1 MSQSTEVPRR
11 AVVRLVR
18 FGFGDGERA
27 ARLLSDPVLGLW
39 DLERNEPADPEA
51 GPVVAALARA
61 GDPDLAV
68 RSLHRVVEALDA
80 ADGSGS
86 AAAGIL
92 AALRG
97 SARLRRRLLSVLGAS
112 SGLADH
118 LAAHPA
124 DWAVLHEGDDDAH
137 DRTREQGQDDGADE
151 GGEEAATPD
160 RPSADELAAGMLA
173 AVGADPD
180 DPPWGVRLGAG
191 APDASPQRVAALRQA
206 YRRAILSLAGR
217 DLGDRRPAEEVAAE
231 LADIAGAVL
240 GAALALAVG
249 EQPADA
255 AACRLS
261 VIALGKTGGRELNYV
276 SDVDVVFVAEP
287 VEPSG
292 SDGPE
297 APALASATRVAAAL
311 MRICREAAWE
321 VDAALRPEGKAGAL
335 VRTLSGHVAYY
346 EKWASTWEF
355 QALLKM
361 RPVAGDPDLG
371 HEYVEAL
378 WPLVWTAGDRPGFVG
393 EVQAMR
399 RRVEAN
405 IPPGHADRELKLG
418 RGGLRDV
425 EFAVQ
430 LLQMVHGR
438 ADVSLRTG
446 GTIPALT
453 ALSAGGYVGR
463 DDAGTLTA
471 SYRFL
476 RTVEHRL
483 QLLRLR
489 RTHLLPTDEQQLR
502 WLARSLGFKPD
513 ARGEAVDVLR
523 AELAL
528 HTREVRRLH
537 EKLFYR
543 PLLTAVARVPGEHL
557 QLGSK
562 AAGDWLRALG
572 FVDPDAALRHLAAL
586 TGGVSRSASMQKLLL
601 PVLLQTFA
609 SCPSPDAGL
618 LAYRQVSEALGG
630 NQWFLRLLRDEGQ
643 VAERLAHL
651 LGSSQYVAGLLTR
664 TPEALRILADDGQL
678 EPRSATTLAAAW
690 GSAAGRAPDPQA
702 GVRVLRGLRRHEL
715 LRIACADLLG
725 RLDVVAVGRALTDIA
740 VATLQVGLEVAV
752 RAHAHEAGIDTADVP
767 MDLAVIGM
775 GRLGGG
781 EMGYGSDADV
791 LFVHR
796 ARPGAGEAAAT
807 AAATSVAHTL
817 RRLLAEPAPD
827 PAFEIDA
834 DLRPEGRQ
842 GPLVRSLSAFDEYYQ
857 RWVSVWEVQALLRAV
872 PVAGDA
878 ELGAAFVDLV
888 DPIRY
893 PADGLSAEQ
902 VAEIRRIKA
911 RVERERLPRGADPAT
926 HTKLGRGGL
935 ADVEWTVQLLQLQRT
950 GELPELRTPST
961 VVGLTVL
968 RERGV
973 VDDEQADAL
982 RTAWETATRARNA
995 IFLVRGRPSDQLPR
1009 PGTELAGVARA
1020 CGYGPDADAGQF
1032 VDDYRRIT
1040 RRARGVVDQ
1049 VFYGQ
1054 PGTG

>member
-1 MSQSTEVPRR
+1 
-11 AVVRLVR
+11 
-18 FGFGDGERA
+18 
-27 ARLLSDPVLGLW
+27 
-39 DLERNEPADPEA
+39 
-51 GPVVAALARA
+51 
-61 GDPDLAV
+61 
-68 RSLHRVVEALDA
+68 
-80 ADGSGS
+80 
-86 AAAGIL
+86 
-92 AALRG
+92 
-97 SARLRRRLLSVLGAS
+97 
-112 SGLADH
+112 
-118 LAAHPA
+118 
-124 DWAVLHEGDDDAH
+124 
-137 DRTREQGQDDGADE
+137 
-151 GGEEAATPD
+151 
-160 RPSADELAAGMLA
+160 
-173 AVGADPD
+173 
-180 DPPWGVRLGAG
+180 
-191 APDASPQRVAALRQA
+191 
-206 YRRAILSLAGR
+206 
-217 DLGDRRPAEEVAAE
+217 
-231 LADIAGAVL
+231 
-240 GAALALAVG
+240 
-249 EQPADA
+249 
-255 AACRLS
+255 
-261 VIALGKTGGRELNYV
+261 
-276 SDVDVVFVAEP
+276 
-287 VEPSG
+287 
-292 SDGPE
+292 
-297 APALASATRVAAAL
+297 

-335 VRTLSGHVAYY
+335 VRSLAGHRAYY

-371 HEYVEAL
+371 RGYVEAL
-378 WPLVWTAGDRPGFVG
+378 WPLVWTAGDRPGFVA

-399 RRVEAN
+399 RRVEAT
-405 IPPGHADRELKLG
+405 IPPAQADRELKLG

-430 LLQMVHGR
+430 LLQLVHGR
-438 ADVSLRTG
+438 ADESLRSG
-446 GTIPALT
+446 GTIPALA

-463 DDAGTLTA
+463 DDAATLIA

-483 QLLRLR
+483 QLFRLR

-502 WLARSLGFKPD
+502 WLARTLGFRPD

-543 PLLTAVARVPGEHL
+543 PLLSAVARVPGEHL

-572 FVDPDAALRHLAAL
+572 FADPEAALRHLGAL
-586 TGGVSRSASMQKLLL
+586 TAGVSRSAAMQKLLL

-609 SCPSPDAGL
+609 ACPGPDAGL

-643 VAERLAHL
+643 VAERLAQL
-651 LGSSQYVAGLLTR
+651 LGSSQYVASLLTR
-664 TPEALRILADDGQL
+664 TPEALRILAGDDELTPRTAAVLTSTWGQ
-678 EPRSATTLAAAW
+678 AAA
-690 GSAAGRAPDPQA
+690 RAPDPQA

-715 LRIACADLLG
+715 LRVACADLLG

-740 VATLQVGLEVAV
+740 VATLRVGLGVAV
-752 RAHAHEAGIDTADVP
+752 RAHAHEAGITVT
-767 MDLAVIGM
+767 DLPVDLGVIGM

-796 ARPGAGEAAAT
+796 ARPGTDEATAT
-807 AAATSVAHTL
+807 AAANALAHTL
-817 RRLLAEPAPD
+817 RRLLSEPGPD
-827 PAFEIDA
+827 PAFDIDA

-842 GPLVRSLSAFDEYYQ
+842 GPLVRSLSAFGEYYQ

-872 PVAGDA
+872 PVAGD
-878 ELGAAFVDLV
+878 EQLGADFVALV

-893 PADGLSAEQ
+893 PATGLSAEQ

-935 ADVEWTVQLLQLQRT
+935 SDVEWTVQLLQLQHAA
-950 GELPELRTPST
+950 ELPGLRTTST
-961 VVGLTVL
+961 VGGLTVL
-968 RERGV
+968 RDHGLL
-973 VDDEQADAL
+973 DGDQAEAL
-982 RTAWETATRARNA
+982 RTAWETASRARNA

-1020 CGYGPDADAGQF
+1020 SGYGPDVDAGQF

-1040 RRARGVVDQ
+1040 RRARSVVDQ

-1054 PGTG
+1054 PPAG

>member
-1 MSQSTEVPRR
+1 GT
-11 AVVRLVR
+11 
-18 FGFGDGERA
+18 
-27 ARLLSDPVLGLW
+27 
-39 DLERNEPADPEA
+39 
-51 GPVVAALARA
+51 
-61 GDPDLAV
+61 
-68 RSLHRVVEALDA
+68 DA
-80 ADGSGS
+80 SGAS
-86 AAAGIL
+86 AAALL
-92 AALRG
+92 AGLRG
-97 SARLRRRLLSVLGAS
+97 SGLLRSRLLSVLGAS

-124 DWAVLHEGDDDAH
+124 DWTVLDDD
-137 DRTREQGQDDGADE
+137 GDGSPV
-151 GGEEAATPD
+151 GAAG
-160 RPSADELAAGMLA
+160 PSARELEKDMLA

-180 DPPWGVRLGAG
+180 DPPWGVRLGKA
-191 APDASPQRVAALRQA
+191 APDASPVRIGALRQA

-217 DLGDRRPAEEVAAE
+217 DLGDGLPAEEAAAE
-231 LADIAGAVL
+231 LADIAAAVL
-240 GAALALAVG
+240 TAGLAVAVA
-249 EQPADA
+249 EQPKSA
-255 AACRLS
+255 APCRLS
-261 VIALGKTGGRELNYV
+261 VIAMGKTGGRELNYV

-287 VEPSG
+287 VDPS
-292 SDGPE
+292 DPE
-297 APALASATRVAAAL
+297 APAMTSATRVAAAL
-311 MRICREAAWE
+311 MRICHEAAWE

-335 VRTLSGHVAYY
+335 VRTVAGHQAYY
-346 EKWASTWEF
+346 QQWASTWEF

-361 RPVAGDPDLG
+361 RPVAGDPHLG
-371 HEYVEAL
+371 RSYVEAL
-378 WPLVWTAGDRPGFVG
+378 WPLVWKAGDRPGFVG

-405 IPPGHADRELKLG
+405 ILPAQAERELKLG

-438 ADVSLRTG
+438 VDQTLRVG
-446 GTIPALT
+446 GTLPALH

-463 DDAGTLTA
+463 DDAATLIA

-502 WLARSLGFKPD
+502 WLARSLGYKPD
-513 ARGEAVDVLR
+513 HRGDAVDVLR
-523 AELAL
+523 AELNL

-543 PLLTAVARVPGEHL
+543 PLLSTVARVPGERL

-572 FVDPDAALRHLAAL
+572 FADAEGALRHLAAL
-586 TGGVSRSASMQKLLL
+586 TSGVSRSASMQKYLL

-618 LAYRQVSEALGG
+618 LAYRQVSDALGG

-643 VAERLAHL
+643 VAERLAQL
-651 LGSSQYVAGLLTR
+651 LGSSQYIASLLTR
-664 TPEALRILADDGQL
+664 TPEALRILAGDSQL
-678 EPRSATTLAAAW
+678 EPRSATTLAGAW
-690 GSAAGRAPDPQA
+690 GQAAGRAPDPQA
-702 GVRVLRGLRRHEL
+702 GMRVLRGLRRQEL
-715 LRIACADLLG
+715 LRVAAADLLG
-725 RLDVVAVGRALTDIA
+725 RLDVVRVGHALTDIA
-740 VATLQVGLEVAV
+740 VATLQVGLDVAR
-752 RAHAHEAGIDTADVP
+752 RAYALEAGIDLADIP

-796 ARPGAGEAAAT
+796 ARAPRQGAPGEGVADDAKAT
-807 AAATSVAHTL
+807 AAANAVAHTL
-817 RRLLAEPAPD
+817 RRLLSEPAPD
-827 PAFEIDA
+827 PAFEVDA

-842 GPLVRSLSAFDEYYQ
+842 GALARSLPAYAEYYQ

-872 PVAGDA
+872 PVAGDVV
-878 ELGAAFVDLV
+878 LGAEFVEMIDR
-888 DPIRY
+888 IRY
-893 PADGLSAEQ
+893 PAEALTTEQ

-935 ADVEWTVQLLQLQRT
+935 ADVEWTVQLLQLQHAA
-950 GELPELRTPST
+950 EVPALRVPST
-961 VVGLTVL
+961 IEALAAL
-968 RERGV
+968 READLLGG
-973 VDDEQADAL
+973 EQAEAL
-982 RTAWETATRARNA
+982 QAAWELASRARNA
-995 IFLVRGRPSDQLPR
+995 VFLVRGRPSDQLPR
-1009 PGTELAGVARA
+1009 PGLELAGVARA
-1020 CGYGPDADAGQF
+1020 CGYGPDTDPGQF
-1032 VDDYRRIT
+1032 LDDYRRMS
-1040 RRARGVVDQ
+1040 RHARTVVEQ

-1054 PGTG
+1054 APAG

>member
-1 MSQSTEVPRR
+1 MSPVEVPRP

-18 FGFGDGERA
+18 FGFEDGERA
-27 ARLLSDPVLGLW
+27 ARLLSDPALGLW
-39 DLERNEPADPEA
+39 DLDRNEPADPEA

-68 RSLHRVVEALDA
+68 RSLHRLVEALDA
-80 ADGSGS
+80 SDETGG
-86 AAAGIL
+86 AAAAML
-92 AALRG
+92 AGLRG
-97 SARLRRRLLSVLGAS
+97 SALLRSRLLAVLGAS

-118 LAAHPA
+118 LAANPH
-124 DWAVLHEGDDDAH
+124 DWEVLDDD
-137 DRTREQGQDDGADE
+137 GDGRPR
-151 GGEEAATPD
+151 GSD
-160 RPSADELAAGMLA
+160 RPSAKEIEADLLTAI
-173 AVGADPD
+173 GADPD
-180 DPPWGVRLGAG
+180 DPPWGVRLGTG
-191 APDASPQRVAALRQA
+191 APDASRPRIAALRRA
-206 YRRAILSLAGR
+206 YRRAILSVAGR
-217 DLGDRRPAEEVAAE
+217 DLGDGLPAEEVASE

-240 GAALALAVG
+240 VAGLALAVA

-255 AACRLS
+255 AACRLA
-261 VIALGKTGGRELNYV
+261 VIALGKTGGHELNYV

-287 VEPSG
+287 VEPG
-292 SDGPE
+292 AAE
-297 APALASATRVAAAL
+297 APAVSSATKVAAAL
-311 MRICREAAWE
+311 MRICHEAAWE

-335 VRTLSGHVAYY
+335 VRTVAGHGAYY
-346 EKWASTWEF
+346 EKWADTWEF

-361 RPVAGDPDLG
+361 RPVAGDPHLG
-371 HEYVEAL
+371 RSYVEAL
-378 WPLVWTAGDRPGFVG
+378 WPLVWKAGDRPGFVA

-399 RRVEAN
+399 RRVEEN
-405 IPPGHADRELKLG
+405 IPPEKAERELKLG

-430 LLQMVHGR
+430 LLQLVHGR
-438 ADVSLRTG
+438 ADPLLRSG
-446 GTIPALT
+446 GTLPAL
-453 ALSAGGYVGR
+453 ASLSAGGYVGR
-463 DDAGTLTA
+463 EDAATLIA

-502 WLARSLGFKPD
+502 WLARSMGYKPD
-513 ARGEAVDVLR
+513 SRGSAVDVLR

-543 PLLTAVARVPGEHL
+543 PLLSAVARVPGEHL

-572 FVDPDAALRHLAAL
+572 FADPDGALRHLAAL
-586 TGGVSRSASMQKLLL
+586 TGGVSRSAAMQKLLL

-609 SCPSPDAGL
+609 SCPNPDAGL

-630 NQWFLRLLRDEGQ
+630 NQWYLRLLRDEGQ
-643 VAERLAHL
+643 VAERLAQL
-651 LGSSQYVAGLLTR
+651 LGSSQYIASLLTR
-664 TPEALRILADDGQL
+664 TPEALRLLAGDDEL
-678 EPRSATTLAAAW
+678 EPRSAATLASAW
-690 GSAAGRAPDPQA
+690 GQAAGRAPDPQA
-702 GVRVLRGLRRHEL
+702 GILVLRGLRRHEL

-725 RLDVVAVGRALTDIA
+725 RLDVVAIGRALTDIA
-740 VATLQVGLEVAV
+740 VATLQVGLDVAL
-752 RAHAHEAGIDTADVP
+752 RAHAQDAGVDVADVP

-781 EMGYGSDADV
+781 EMGFGSDADV
-791 LFVHR
+791 MFVHR
-796 ARPGAGEAAAT
+796 PREGTDDAAAT
-807 AAATSVAHTL
+807 AAANAVAHTL
-817 RRLLAEPAPD
+817 RRLLSEPAPD
-827 PAFEIDA
+827 PAFDIDA

-842 GPLVRSLSAFDEYYQ
+842 GALVRSLSAFREYYE

-872 PVAGDA
+872 PVAGD
-878 ELGAAFVDLV
+878 EKLGAEFVELI

-893 PADGLSAEQ
+893 PAEGLTAEQ

-935 ADVEWTVQLLQLQRT
+935 SDVEWTVQLLQLQHAAAT
-950 GELPELRTPST
+950 PALRVPST
-961 VVGLTVL
+961 VEGLTAL
-968 RERGV
+968 GEAGLL
-973 VDDEQADAL
+973 DADQLESL
-982 RTAWETATRARNA
+982 RTAWETASRARNA

-1009 PGTELAGVARA
+1009 PGLELAGVARA
-1020 CGYGPDADAGQF
+1020 CGYGQDRDAGQF
-1032 VDDYRRIT
+1032 LDDYRRIT

-1049 VFYGQ
+1049 VFYGRAAA
-1054 PGTG
+1054 G

>member
-1 MSQSTEVPRR
+1 VTTAGAEIPRPAR
-11 AVVRLVR
+11 VRLIR
-18 FGFGDGERA
+18 FGFEDGERA
-27 ARLLSDPVLGLW
+27 ARLLSDPALGLW

-61 GDPDLAV
+61 GDPDLAL
-68 RSLHRVVEALDA
+68 RSLHRLVEALDSR
-80 ADGSGS
+80 DPSGH
-86 AAAGIL
+86 AAAALL
-92 AALRG
+92 AGLRG
-97 SARLRRRLLSVLGAS
+97 SGLLRSRLLAVLGAS

-118 LAAHPA
+118 LAAHPG
-124 DWAVLHEGDDDAH
+124 DWAVLDDDGDDAMV
-137 DRTREQGQDDGADE
+137 RGSSGPSPRELERQ
-151 GGEEAATPD
+151 
-160 RPSADELAAGMLA
+160 MLA

-180 DPPWGVRLGAG
+180 DPPWGVRLGKA
-191 APDASPQRVAALRQA
+191 APDASPQRIAALRVA
-206 YRRAILSLAGR
+206 YRRAILSVAGR
-217 DLGDRRPAEEVAAE
+217 DLGEGLAAEDVAAE
-231 LADIAGAVL
+231 LADIAAAVL
-240 GAALALAVG
+240 TAGLALAVA
-249 EQPADA
+249 EQPASA
-255 AACRLS
+255 APCRLS

-287 VEPSG
+287 VDPNETES
-292 SDGPE
+292 
-297 APALASATRVAAAL
+297 AAAASATRVAAAL
-311 MRICREAAWE
+311 MRICHQAAWE

-335 VRTLSGHVAYY
+335 VRTVAGHQAYY
-346 EKWASTWEF
+346 EQWASTWEF

-371 HEYVEAL
+371 RAYVEAL
-378 WPLVWTAGDRPGFVG
+378 WPLVWKAGDRPGFVA

-405 IPPGHADRELKLG
+405 IPPAQVERELKLG

-430 LLQMVHGR
+430 LLQLVHGR
-438 ADVSLRTG
+438 ADPSLRMG
-446 GTIPALT
+446 GTLPALM

-463 DDAGTLTA
+463 EDAATLIA

-502 WLARSLGFKPD
+502 WLARSLGYKPD
-513 ARGEAVDVLR
+513 HRGEAVAVLD
-523 AELAL
+523 AELNL

-543 PLLTAVARVPGEHL
+543 PLLSAVARVPGEHL

-572 FVDPDAALRHLAAL
+572 FADPEGALRHLGVL
-586 TGGVSRSASMQKLLL
+586 TGGVSRSASMQKYLL

-609 SCPSPDAGL
+609 SCPNPDAGL
-618 LAYRQVSEALGG
+618 LAYRQVCEALGG

-643 VAERLAHL
+643 VAERLAQL

-664 TPEALRILADDGQL
+664 TPEALRLLADDAQL
-678 EPRSATTLAAAW
+678 EPRDARALAGAW
-690 GSAAGRAPDPQA
+690 RQAAGRAPDPPA
-702 GVRVLRGLRRHEL
+702 GIRVLRGLRRQEL
-715 LRIACADLLG
+715 LRVAAADLLG
-725 RLDVVAVGRALTDIA
+725 RLDVVALGQALTDIA
-740 VATLQVGLEVAV
+740 AATLQVGLDVAV
-752 RAHAHEAGIDTADVP
+752 RAHAVESGVDVADVP

-781 EMGYGSDADV
+781 EMGFGSDADV

-796 ARPGAGEAAAT
+796 PRPGADEGKAT
-807 AAATSVAHTL
+807 AAANAVAHTL

-827 PAFEIDA
+827 PAFEVDA

-842 GPLVRSLSAFDEYYQ
+842 GALVRSLSSFREYYE
-857 RWVSVWEVQALLRAV
+857 RWMSVWEVQALLRAV
-872 PVAGDA
+872 PVAGD
-878 ELGAAFVDLV
+878 EQLGADFVAMI

-893 PADGLSAEQ
+893 PAEGLTDEQ

-935 ADVEWTVQLLQLQRT
+935 SDVEWTVQLLQLQHAA
-950 GELPELRTPST
+950 EVPALRVPST
-961 VVGLTVL
+961 VEGLTAL
-968 RERGV
+968 GDARLLNA
-973 VDDEQADAL
+973 EQTGAL
-982 RTAWETATRARNA
+982 RSAWDLATRARNA

-1009 PGTELAGVARA
+1009 PGLELDGVARA
-1020 CGYGPDADAGQF
+1020 CGYGPDQDPGQF
-1032 VDDYRRIT
+1032 LDDYRRTT
-1040 RRARGVVDQ
+1040 RHARSVVEH
-1049 VFYGQ
+1049 VFYGHT
-1054 PGTG
+1054 PGA

>member
-1 MSQSTEVPRR
+1 MSSTDADIPRR
-11 AVVRLVR
+11 AIVRLAR
-18 FGFGDGERA
+18 FGFEDGERA
-27 ARLLSDPVLGLW
+27 ATLLSDPALGLW

-51 GPVVAALARA
+51 GPVVAALARS
-61 GDPDLAV
+61 GDPDLAL
-68 RSLHRVVEALDA
+68 RSLHRLVEALDRR
-80 ADGSGS
+80 DSSGGQ
-86 AAAGIL
+86 AAALL
-92 AALRG
+92 AHLRG
-97 SARLRRRLLSVLGAS
+97 SGPLRGRLLAVLGAS

-118 LAAHPA
+118 LAAHPS
-124 DWAVLHEGDDDAH
+124 DWDVLE
-137 DRTREQGQDDGADE
+137 EDDGSSR
-151 GGEEAATPD
+151 GSSG
-160 RPSADELAAGMLA
+160 PSASQLQRQMLA

-180 DPPWGVRLGAG
+180 DPPWGVRLGKG
-191 APDASPQRVAALRQA
+191 APDASPKRIAALRLA

-217 DLGDRRPAEEVAAE
+217 DLGEGLPAEEAASE
-231 LADIAGAVL
+231 LADIAAAVL
-240 GAALALAVG
+240 TAGMALAVA
-249 EQPADA
+249 EQPPSA
-255 AACRLS
+255 AACRLA

-287 VEPSG
+287 VDPSD
-292 SDGPE
+292 SE
-297 APALASATRVAAAL
+297 SAALTSATRVAAAL

-335 VRTLSGHVAYY
+335 VRTLAGHEAYY

-371 HEYVEAL
+371 RGYVDAL
-378 WPLVWTAGDRPGFVG
+378 WPLVWKAGDRPGFVA

-405 IPPGHADRELKLG
+405 IPPTQAERELKLG

-438 ADVSLRTG
+438 VDASLRLG
-446 GTIPALT
+446 GTLPALT

-463 DDAGTLTA
+463 EDAATLIA

-489 RTHLLPTDEQQLR
+489 RTHLLPTDDQQLR
-502 WLARSLGFKPD
+502 WLARSLGYKPD
-513 ARGEAVDVLR
+513 HRGQATDVLQ

-543 PLLTAVARVPGEHL
+543 PLLSAVARVPGEQL

-572 FVDPDAALRHLAAL
+572 FADPEAALRHLAAL
-586 TGGVSRSASMQKLLL
+586 TGGVSRSASMQRYLL

-609 SCPSPDAGL
+609 SCPNPDAGL

-651 LGSSQYVAGLLTR
+651 LGSSQYIASLLTR
-664 TPEALRILADDGQL
+664 TPEALRLLADDAQL
-678 EPRSATTLAAAW
+678 EPRTAEALAGAW
-690 GSAAGRAPDPQA
+690 RQSAGRAADAQE
-702 GVRVLRGLRRHEL
+702 GIRVLRGLRRQEL
-715 LRIACADLLG
+715 LRVASADLLG
-725 RLDVVAVGRALTDIA
+725 RLDVVRLGTALTDIA
-740 VATLQVGLEVAV
+740 VATLQAGLDVAI
-752 RAHAHEAGIDTADVP
+752 RAYALESGTDVADVP
-767 MDLAVIGM
+767 MDLAIIGM

-781 EMGYGSDADV
+781 EMGFGSDADV

-796 ARPGAGEAAAT
+796 ARDGADEGKAT
-807 AAATSVAHTL
+807 AAANAVAHTL
-817 RRLLAEPAPD
+817 RRLLGEPAPD
-827 PAFEIDA
+827 PAFEVDA

-842 GPLVRSLSAFDEYYQ
+842 GALVRSLSAFREYYE

-872 PVAGDA
+872 PVAGDE
-878 ELGAAFVDLV
+878 ELGEDFVALI

-893 PADGLSAEQ
+893 PADGVTSEQ

-935 ADVEWTVQLLQLQRT
+935 ADVEWTVQLLQLQHAAGT
-950 GELPELRTPST
+950 PELQVPST
-961 VVGLTVL
+961 VEGLAAL
-968 RERGV
+968 GEAKLL
-973 VDDEQADAL
+973 DADQLEAL
-982 RTAWETATRARNA
+982 RSAWELATRARNA
-995 IFLVRGRPSDQLPR
+995 IFLVKGRPSDQLPR
-1009 PGTELAGVARA
+1009 PGLELAGVARA
-1020 CGYGPDADAGQF
+1020 CGYGADMDPGQF
-1032 VDDYRRIT
+1032 LDDYRRT
-1040 RRARGVVDQ
+1040 SRHARSVVEH

-1054 PGTG
+1054 ATTN

>member
-1 MSQSTEVPRR
+1 MTRAEAEIPRR

-18 FGFGDGERA
+18 FGFEDGERA
-27 ARLLSDPVLGLW
+27 ARLLSDPALGLW

-51 GPVVAALARA
+51 GPVIAALARA
-61 GDPDLAV
+61 GDPDLAL
-68 RSLHRVVEALDA
+68 RSLSRLVEALDE
-80 ADGSGS
+80 ADPSGG
-86 AAAGIL
+86 AAAALL
-92 AALRG
+92 ARLRG
-97 SARLRRRLLSVLGAS
+97 SGLLRSRLLAVLGAS

-118 LAAHPA
+118 LAAHPH
-124 DWAVLHEGDDDAH
+124 DWVVLE
-137 DRTREQGQDDGADE
+137 DE
-151 GGEEAATPD
+151 GEGIY
-160 RPSADELAAGMLA
+160 RGSSGPSAPELERQMLT

-180 DPPWGVRLGAG
+180 DPPWGVRLGKA
-191 APDASPQRVAALRQA
+191 APDASPQRIAALRQA

-217 DLGDRRPAEEVAAE
+217 DLGEGLPAEEAAAE
-231 LADIAGAVL
+231 LSDVAAAVL
-240 GAALALAVG
+240 TAGLALAVA
-249 EQPADA
+249 EQPASA
-255 AACRLS
+255 APCRIA
-261 VIALGKTGGRELNYV
+261 VIAMGKTGGRELNYV
-276 SDVDVVFVAEP
+276 SDVDVIFAAEP
-287 VEPSG
+287 VDPSD
-292 SDGPE
+292 SESE
-297 APALASATRVAAAL
+297 ALSSATRVAAAL
-311 MRICREAAWE
+311 MRICHEAAWE

-335 VRTLSGHVAYY
+335 VRTVANHRAYY
-346 EKWASTWEF
+346 EQWASTWEF

-361 RPVAGDPDLG
+361 RPVAGDPHLG
-371 HEYVEAL
+371 RSYVDAL
-378 WPLVWTAGDRPGFVG
+378 WPLVWTAGDRPGFVA

-405 IPPGHADRELKLG
+405 IPPAQAERELKLG

-438 ADVSLRTG
+438 VDPSLRVG
-446 GTIPALT
+446 GTLPALM

-463 DDAGTLTA
+463 EDAATLIA

-502 WLARSLGFKPD
+502 WLARSLGYKPD
-513 ARGEAVDVLR
+513 HRGEATAVLQ

-543 PLLTAVARVPGEHL
+543 PLLSAVARVPGEQLHL
-557 QLGSK
+557 RSK

-572 FVDPDAALRHLAAL
+572 FADPEAALRHLAAL
-586 TGGVSRSASMQKLLL
+586 TGGVSRSASMQKYLL

-609 SCPSPDAGL
+609 SCPNPDAGL

-630 NQWFLRLLRDEGQ
+630 DQWFLRLLRDEGQ
-643 VAERLAHL
+643 VAERLAQL
-651 LGSSQYVAGLLTR
+651 LGSSQYIASLLTR
-664 TPEALRILADDGQL
+664 TPEALRLLADDDQL
-678 EPRSATTLAAAW
+678 EPRTAAALAGAW
-690 GSAAGRAPDPQA
+690 RQAAARAADPQA
-702 GVRVLRGLRRHEL
+702 GIRVLRGLRRQEL
-715 LRIACADLLG
+715 LRVAAADLLG
-725 RLDVVAVGRALTDIA
+725 RLDVVRLGQALTDVA
-740 VATLQVGLEVAV
+740 VATLQAGLDVAV
-752 RAHAHEAGIDTADVP
+752 RAYALQTGIAVADVP
-767 MDLAVIGM
+767 MDLAIIGM

-781 EMGYGSDADV
+781 EMGFGSDADV

-796 ARPGAGEAAAT
+796 AREGADEGKAGAAAN
-807 AAATSVAHTL
+807 AVAHTL
-817 RRLLAEPAPD
+817 RRLLGEPAPD
-827 PAFEIDA
+827 PAFEVDA

-842 GPLVRSLSAFDEYYQ
+842 GALVRSLSAFREYYE

-872 PVAGDA
+872 PVAGDE
-878 ELGAAFVDLV
+878 ELGRDFVALV

-893 PADGLSAEQ
+893 PADGLTAEQ

-935 ADVEWTVQLLQLQRT
+935 ADVEWTVQLLQLEHAAQV
-950 GELPELRTPST
+950 PELQVAST
-961 VVGLTVL
+961 VDALPVL
-968 RERGV
+968 ADARLL
-973 VDDEQADAL
+973 DAEQAEAL
-982 RTAWETATRARNA
+982 RAAWELATRARNA

-1009 PGTELAGVARA
+1009 PGHELDGVARA
-1020 CGYGPDADAGQF
+1020 CGYGPDMDPGQF
-1032 VDDYRRIT
+1032 LDDYRRTT
-1040 RRARGVVDQ
+1040 RHARSVVEQ

-1054 PGTG
+1054 SATD

>member
-1 MSQSTEVPRR
+1 MTLAEEEIPRR

-18 FGFGDGERA
+18 FGFEDGARA
-27 ARLLSDPVLGLW
+27 ALLLSDPALGLW

-61 GDPDLAV
+61 GDPDLAL
-68 RSLHRVVEALDA
+68 RSLHRLVEALD
-80 ADGSGS
+80 GSDPHGG
-86 AAAGIL
+86 AAASLL
-92 AALRG
+92 AGLRG
-97 SARLRRRLLSVLGAS
+97 SGLLRSRLLAVLGAS
-112 SGLADH
+112 AGLADH

-124 DWAVLHEGDDDAH
+124 DWTVLDDD
-137 DRTREQGQDDGADE
+137 GDGMPR
-151 GGEEAATPD
+151 GSD
-160 RPSADELAAGMLA
+160 RPSPDELRREMLA

-180 DPPWGVRLGAG
+180 DPPWGVRLGKA
-191 APDASPQRVAALRQA
+191 APDASPERIRELRLA

-217 DLGDRRPAEEVAAE
+217 DLGDGVPTEDVAAE
-231 LADIAGAVL
+231 LADIAAAVL
-240 GAALALAVG
+240 TAGLALAVA
-249 EQPADA
+249 EQPSSA
-255 AACRLS
+255 APCRLG
-261 VIALGKTGGRELNYV
+261 VIAMGKTGGRELNYV

-287 VEPSG
+287 VEP
-292 SDGPE
+292 E
-297 APALASATRVAAAL
+297 APESAALSSATRVAAAL

-335 VRTLSGHVAYY
+335 VRTVAGHQAYY
-346 EKWASTWEF
+346 EQWASTWEF

-371 HEYVEAL
+371 LAYVDAL
-378 WPLVWTAGDRPGFVG
+378 WPLVWKAGDRPGFVG

-405 IPPGHADRELKLG
+405 IPPAQAERELKLG

-438 ADVSLRTG
+438 ADPTLRVG
-446 GTIPALT
+446 GTLPALM

-463 DDAGTLTA
+463 EDAATLIA

-502 WLARSLGFKPD
+502 WLARALGYKPD
-513 ARGEAVDVLR
+513 SRGTAVHVLD
-523 AELAL
+523 AELSL

-543 PLLTAVARVPGEHL
+543 PLLSAVARVPGEHL
-557 QLGSK
+557 ALGSK

-572 FVDPDAALRHLAAL
+572 FADPDGALRHLAAL
-586 TGGVSRSASMQKLLL
+586 TAGVSRSASMQKYLL

-609 SCPSPDAGL
+609 SCPNPDAGL

-630 NQWFLRLLRDEGQ
+630 NQWYLRLLRDEGQ

-651 LGSSQYVAGLLTR
+651 LGSSQYVASLLTR
-664 TPEALRILADDGQL
+664 TPEALRLLADDAEL
-678 EPRSATTLAAAW
+678 EPRPAAVLAKAW
-690 GSAAGRAPDPQA
+690 GAAAGRAADPQE
-702 GVRVLRGLRRHEL
+702 GIRVLRGLRRQEL
-715 LRIACADLLG
+715 LRMAASDLLG
-725 RLDVVAVGRALTDIA
+725 RLDVVRLGRALTDIA
-740 VATLQVGLEVAV
+740 AATLQVGLDVAL
-752 RAHAHEAGIDTADVP
+752 RAHAQEAGIDPADMP
-767 MDLAVIGM
+767 MDMAVIGM

-781 EMGYGSDADV
+781 EMGFGSDADV

-796 ARPGAGEAAAT
+796 PRDGADDGRAT
-807 AAATSVAHTL
+807 AAANAVAHTL
-817 RRLLAEPAPD
+817 RRLLSEPAPD
-827 PAFEIDA
+827 PAFEVDA

-842 GPLVRSLSAFDEYYQ
+842 GALVRSLSAFREYYE

-872 PVAGDA
+872 PVAGD
-878 ELGAAFVDLV
+878 EQLGADFVAMI

-893 PADGLSAEQ
+893 PEAGLTDEQ

-935 ADVEWTVQLLQLQRT
+935 SDVEWTVQLLQLQHAA
-950 GELPELRTPST
+950 EVPELRVQPT
-961 VVGLTVL
+961 VEGLAAVGDAALL
-968 RERGV
+968 
-973 VDDEQADAL
+973 DAEQTEAL
-982 RTAWETATRARNA
+982 RSAWELATRARNA

-1009 PGTELAGVARA
+1009 PGLELAGVARA
-1020 CGYGPDADAGQF
+1020 CGYGPDTDPGHF
-1032 VDDYRRIT
+1032 LDDYRRTT
-1040 RRARGVVDQ
+1040 RRARAVVDD
-1049 VFYGQ
+1049 VFYGR
-1054 PGTG
+1054 PPAG

>member
-1 MSQSTEVPRR
+1 MPEVPRR

-27 ARLLSDPVLGLW
+27 ARLLSDPALGLW

-68 RSLHRVVEALDA
+68 RSLHRLVEALDA
-80 ADGSGS
+80 EDPDGG
-86 AAAGIL
+86 AAA
-92 AALRG
+92 ALL
-97 SARLRRRLLSVLGAS
+97 ARLRGPGHLRGRLVSVLGAS

-118 LAAHPA
+118 LAAHPL
-124 DWAVLHEGDDDAH
+124 DWQVLDDDRH
-137 DRTREQGQDDGADE
+137 GIWRP
-151 GGEEAATPD
+151 TPNALE
-160 RPSADELAAGMLA
+160 RQMLA

-180 DPPWGVRLGAG
+180 DPPWGVRLGKG
-191 APDASPQRVAALRQA
+191 APDAGPERVAALRLA

-217 DLGDRRPAEEVAAE
+217 DLGEGVPAEEVAVE

-240 GAALALAVG
+240 TAGLAVAVA

-276 SDVDVVFVAEP
+276 SDVDVVFVAEAVDP
-287 VEPSG
+287 TDAEG
-292 SDGPE
+292 
-297 APALASATRVAAAL
+297 AALSSATRVAAAL
-311 MRICREAAWE
+311 MRICHEAAWE
-321 VDAALRPEGKAGAL
+321 VDAALRPEGKRGAL
-335 VRTLSGHVAYY
+335 VRTVAGHTAYY
-346 EKWASTWEF
+346 EQWADTWEF

-371 HEYVEAL
+371 RSYVEAL
-378 WPLVWTAGDRPGFVG
+378 WPLVWKAGDRPGFVG
-393 EVQAMR
+393 QVQAMR

-405 IPPGHADRELKLG
+405 IPPAQAERELKLG

-438 ADVSLRTG
+438 VDPNLRLG
-446 GTIPALT
+446 GTVPALQ

-463 DDAGTLTA
+463 EDAATLVA

-502 WLARSLGFKPD
+502 WLARSLGYKPD
-513 ARGEAVDVLR
+513 HRGDAVDVLR

-543 PLLTAVARVPGEHL
+543 PLLSAVARVPGEQL

-572 FVDPDAALRHLAAL
+572 FADPDGALRHMTAL
-586 TGGVSRSASMQKLLL
+586 TGGLSRSASMQKYLL

-609 SCPSPDAGL
+609 SCPNPDAGL

-630 NQWFLRLLRDEGQ
+630 NQWYLRLLRDEGQ
-643 VAERLAHL
+643 VVERLAQL
-651 LGSSQYVAGLLTR
+651 LGSSQYVAALLTR
-664 TPEALRILADDGQL
+664 TPEALRILADDAEL
-678 EPRSATTLAAAW
+678 EPREAAVLAKAW
-690 GSAAGRAPDPQA
+690 RQAAGRAPDPEA
-702 GVRVLRGLRRHEL
+702 GIRVVRGLRRQEL
-715 LRIACADLLG
+715 LRIAAADLLG
-725 RLDVVAVGRALTDIA
+725 RLDVHRVGRALTDVA
-740 VATLQVGLEVAV
+740 VATLQAGLDVAV
-752 RAHAHEAGIDTADVP
+752 RAHAREARIDVADLP

-781 EMGYGSDADV
+781 EMGFGSDADV

-796 ARPGAGEAAAT
+796 ARPGADETKAAA
-807 AAATSVAHTL
+807 AANAVAHAL
-817 RRLLAEPAPD
+817 RRVLGEPGPD
-827 PAFEIDA
+827 PAFEVDA

-842 GPLVRSLSAFDEYYQ
+842 GALVRSLSAFREYYE

-872 PVAGDA
+872 PVAGD
-878 ELGAAFVDLV
+878 EQLGADFVSLV

-893 PADGLSAEQ
+893 PAAGLSADQ

-935 ADVEWTVQLLQLQRT
+935 SDVEWTVQLLQLQHAAGSEALQVPAT
-950 GELPELRTPST
+950 APALDALAAAGHLDAEQAAS
-961 VVGLTVL
+961 L
-968 RERGV
+968 RE
-973 VDDEQADAL
+973 AWAL
-982 RTAWETATRARNA
+982 ATTARNA

-1009 PGTELAGVARA
+1009 PGLELAGVARA
-1020 CGYGPDADAGQF
+1020 CGYGPDQDPGQF
-1032 VDDYRRIT
+1032 VDDYRRTT
-1040 RRARGVVDQ
+1040 RHARSVVEQ

-1054 PGTG
+1054 PPPGQG

>member
-1 MSQSTEVPRR
+1 
-11 AVVRLVR
+11 VRLVR
-18 FGFGDGERA
+18 FGFEDGERA
-27 ARLLSDPVLGLW
+27 ARFLSDPALGLW

-68 RSLHRVVEALDA
+68 LSLHRLVEALDTT
-80 ADGSGS
+80 DPSGAS
-86 AAAGIL
+86 AAALL

-97 SARLRRRLLSVLGAS
+97 SGLLRTRLVAVLGAS

-118 LAAHPA
+118 LAAHPQDWTVLDA
-124 DWAVLHEGDDDAH
+124 DGDGTG
-137 DRTREQGQDDGADE
+137 R
-151 GGEEAATPD
+151 GEA
-160 RPSADELAAGMLA
+160 RPSARQLERQMLA
-173 AVGADPD
+173 AVDADPD
-180 DPPWGVRLGAG
+180 DPPWGVRLGKG
-191 APDASPQRVAALRQA
+191 AADASPKRVAALRLA
-206 YRRAILSLAGR
+206 YRRAILALAGR
-217 DLGDRRPAEEVAAE
+217 DLGDGLPAEEAAAE
-231 LADIAGAVL
+231 LADIAAAVL
-240 GAALALAVG
+240 SAGLAIAVA
-249 EQPADA
+249 EQPDSA
-255 AACRLS
+255 AACRLA
-261 VIALGKTGGRELNYV
+261 VIGLGKCGGRELNYV

-287 VEPSG
+287 VDPS
-292 SDGPE
+292 DAE
-297 APALASATRVAAAL
+297 APALASATRVAAAM
-311 MRICREAAWE
+311 MRICHEAAWE

-335 VRTLSGHVAYY
+335 VRTVAGHEAYY
-346 EKWASTWEF
+346 EQWASTWEF

-371 HEYVEAL
+371 GSYVDAL
-378 WPLVWTAGDRPGFVG
+378 WPRVWTAGDRPGFVG

-405 IPPGHADRELKLG
+405 IPPAQAERELKLG

-438 ADVSLRTG
+438 ADPALRVG
-446 GTIPALT
+446 GTLPALE
-453 ALSAGGYVGR
+453 ALSVGGYVGR
-463 DDAGTLTA
+463 EDAATLIA

-502 WLARSLGFKPD
+502 WLARSLGYKPD
-513 ARGEAVDVLR
+513 HRGDAVDVLQ

-543 PLLTAVARVPGEHL
+543 PLLSAVARVPGDRR

-572 FVDPDAALRHLAAL
+572 FADPEGALRHLSAL
-586 TGGVSRSASMQKLLL
+586 TGGVSRSASMQKYLL
-601 PVLLQTFA
+601 PVLLQTLA
-609 SCPSPDAGL
+609 AAPNPDAGL

-643 VAERLAHL
+643 VAERLAQL
-651 LGSSQYVAGLLTR
+651 LGSSQYVASLLTR
-664 TPEALRILADDGQL
+664 TPEALRLLADDAEL
-678 EPRSATTLAAAW
+678 EPRSAAVLAGAW
-690 GSAAGRAPDPQA
+690 RQAAGRASDPKA
-702 GVRVLRGLRRHEL
+702 GMLVLRGLRRQEL
-715 LRIACADLLG
+715 LRIASADLLG
-725 RLDVVAVGRALTDIA
+725 RLDVGRLGQALTDVA
-740 VATLQVGLEVAV
+740 VATLQAGLDVAQ
-752 RAHAHEAGIDTADVP
+752 RAYALEAGTGVAEIP

-775 GRLGGG
+775 GRLGGA
-781 EMGYGSDADV
+781 EMGFGSDADV
-791 LFVHR
+791 LFVYR
-796 ARPGAGEAAAT
+796 ARPGAGEARAT
-807 AAATSVAHTL
+807 AAANAVAHTL
-817 RRLLAEPAPD
+817 RRLLGEPAPD

-842 GPLVRSLSAFDEYYQ
+842 GALVRSLSAFREYYE
-857 RWVSVWEVQALLRAV
+857 RWVSVWEVQALLRAA
-872 PVAGDA
+872 PVAGDEA
-878 ELGAAFVDLV
+878 LGAEFVALI

-893 PADGLSAEQ
+893 PAEGLTGEQ
-902 VAEIRRIKA
+902 IAEIRRIKA

-935 ADVEWTVQLLQLQRT
+935 ADVEWTVQLLQLQHAA
-950 GELPELRTPST
+950 ELPALRTPST
-961 VVGLTVL
+961 V
-968 RERGV
+968 
-973 VDDEQADAL
+973 DAL
-982 RTAWETATRARNA
+982 AALRDAGLVDGEQSDALHAAWELATRARNA

-1009 PGTELAGVARA
+1009 PGAELIGVAGA
-1020 CGYGPDADAGQF
+1020 CGYGSDLDPGQF
-1032 VDDYRRIT
+1032 LEEYRRTT
-1040 RRARGVVDQ
+1040 RRARAVVEH

-1054 PGTG
+1054 AAAG

>member
-1 MSQSTEVPRR
+1 MTTAREIPRR

-18 FGFGDGERA
+18 FGFQDGEKA
-27 ARLLSDPVLGLW
+27 AELLSDPALGLW

-51 GPVVAALARA
+51 GTVVSALARA
-61 GDPDLAV
+61 GDPDLALF
-68 RSLHRVVEALDA
+68 SLRRLVESLDRDDPSGGHA
-80 ADGSGS
+80 ATL
-86 AAAGIL
+86 L
-92 AALRG
+92 ARLRG
-97 SARLRRRLLSVLGAS
+97 SAQLRSRLLAVLGAS

-124 DWAVLHEGDDDAH
+124 DWTGLDDD
-137 DRTREQGQDDGADE
+137 GDGE
-151 GGEEAATPD
+151 GRGAT
-160 RPSADELAAGMLA
+160 RPSQQGLQRQMLE
-173 AVGADPD
+173 AVGADPE
-180 DPPWGVRLGAG
+180 DPPWGVRLGRG
-191 APDASPQRVAALRQA
+191 APDASPQRVAALRLA

-217 DLGDRRPAEEVAAE
+217 DLGDGLAAEEAAAE
-231 LADIAGAVL
+231 LADIAAAVL
-240 GAALALAVG
+240 TAGLAVAVA
-249 EQPADA
+249 EQPESA
-255 AACRLS
+255 APCRLA

-287 VEPSG
+287 VDPS
-292 SDGPE
+292 DAE
-297 APALASATRVAAAL
+297 APAISSATRVAAAL
-311 MRICREAAWE
+311 MRVCREAAWE

-335 VRTLSGHVAYY
+335 VRTLNGHASYY
-346 EKWASTWEF
+346 RQWAHTWEF

-371 HEYVEAL
+371 RAYVEEL
-378 WPLVWTAGDRPGFVG
+378 WPRVWEAGDRPGFVA

-405 IPPGHADRELKLG
+405 IPAGQADRELKLG

-430 LLQMVHGR
+430 LLQLVHGR
-438 ADVSLRTG
+438 VDASLRVG
-446 GTIPALT
+446 GTLPALR

-463 DDAGTLTA
+463 DDAATLIA

-513 ARGEAVDVLR
+513 SRGDAVAVLD

-543 PLLTAVARVPGEHL
+543 PLLSAVAKVPAEAA

-572 FVDPDAALRHLAAL
+572 FADPEGALRHMGAL
-586 TGGVSRSASMQKLLL
+586 TGGVSRSASMQKYLL
-601 PVLLQTFA
+601 PVVLQTLA
-609 SCPSPDAGL
+609 ACPNPDAGL
-618 LAYRQVSEALGG
+618 LAYRQVSDALGG

-643 VAERLAHL
+643 VAERLAQL
-651 LGSSQYVAGLLTR
+651 LGSSQYVAQLLTR
-664 TPEALRILADDGQL
+664 APEALKLLADDDEL
-678 EPRSATTLAAAW
+678 EPRTAAALTSAW
-690 GSAAGRAPDPQA
+690 RQAAGRAPDAEA
-702 GVRVLRGLRRHEL
+702 GIRVLRGLRRQEL
-715 LRIACADLLG
+715 LRVSSADLLG
-725 RLDVVAVGRALTDIA
+725 RLDVVRVGRALTDIA
-740 VATLQVGLEVAV
+740 VATLRVGLDVAV
-752 RAHAHEAGIDTADVP
+752 RAHAAQAGIAPEDVP
-767 MDLAVIGM
+767 VDLAVIGM

-791 LFVHR
+791 LFVSR
-796 ARPGAGEAAAT
+796 ARPGADESRAT
-807 AAATSVAHTL
+807 AAANTIAHTL

-827 PAFEIDA
+827 PAFEVDA

-842 GPLVRSLSAFDEYYQ
+842 GALVRSLDAFREYYE

-872 PVAGDA
+872 PVAGDEA
-878 ELGAAFVDLV
+878 LGAAFVEMV
-888 DPIRY
+888 EPIRY
-893 PADGLSAEQ
+893 PAGGLSGEQ

-935 ADVEWTVQLLQLQRT
+935 ADVEWTVQLLQLQHAADDDR
-950 GELPELRTPST
+950 LRVTAT
-961 VVGLTVL
+961 VEALDVL
-968 RERGV
+968 AAAGHL
-973 VDDEQADAL
+973 DADQAEAL
-982 RTAWETATRARNA
+982 RAAWRLASRARNA
-995 IFLVRGRPSDQLPR
+995 VFLVRGRPSDQLPR
-1009 PGTELAGVARA
+1009 PGVELAGVARA
-1020 CGYGPDADAGQF
+1020 SGAGPDVDPGQF
-1032 VDDYRRIT
+1032 LDDYRRTT
-1040 RRARGVVDQ
+1040 RHARTVVEQ

-1054 PGTG
+1054 AAGA

>member
-1 MSQSTEVPRR
+1 MSSAAAEIPRR

-18 FGFGDGERA
+18 LGFEDGERA
-27 ARLLSDPVLGLW
+27 AVLLSDPALGLW

-51 GPVVAALARA
+51 GPVIAALARA
-61 GDPDLAV
+61 GDPDLAL
-68 RSLHRVVEALDA
+68 RSLHRLVEALDGR
-80 ADGSGS
+80 DSTGEH
-86 AAAGIL
+86 AAALL
-92 AALRG
+92 AHLRG
-97 SARLRRRLLSVLGAS
+97 SGLLRSRLLAVLGAS

-124 DWAVLHEGDDDAH
+124 DWTALE
-137 DRTREQGQDDGADE
+137 DDGE
-151 GGEEAATPD
+151 GIFRGSTG
-160 RPSADELAAGMLA
+160 PSAQELQRRLLA

-180 DPPWGVRLGAG
+180 DPPWGVRLGKG
-191 APDASPQRVAALRQA
+191 APDAKPARVAALRLA

-217 DLGDRRPAEEVAAE
+217 DLGEGLAAEEVAAE
-231 LADIAGAVL
+231 LADIAAAVL
-240 GAALALAVG
+240 TAGLALAVA
-249 EQPADA
+249 EQPPKA
-255 AACRLS
+255 AACRLA

-287 VEPSG
+287 VDPS
-292 SDGPE
+292 DPE
-297 APALASATRVAAAL
+297 GAALTSATRVAAAL
-311 MRICREAAWE
+311 MRICHEAAWE

-335 VRTLSGHVAYY
+335 VRTLAGHRAYY
-346 EKWASTWEF
+346 EQWASTWEF

-371 HEYVEAL
+371 RDYVEAL
-378 WPLVWTAGDRPGFVG
+378 WPLVWKAGDRPGFVA

-405 IPPGHADRELKLG
+405 IPPAQAERELKLG

-438 ADVSLRTG
+438 VDTSLRVG
-446 GTIPALT
+446 GTLPALQ

-463 DDAGTLTA
+463 EDAATLIA

-489 RTHLLPTDEQQLR
+489 RTHLLPTDDQQLR
-502 WLARSLGFKPD
+502 WLARSLGYKPD
-513 ARGEAVDVLR
+513 SRGSAVDVLQ

-543 PLLTAVARVPGEHL
+543 PLLSAVARVPGEQL

-572 FVDPDAALRHLAAL
+572 FADPESALRHLGAL
-586 TGGVSRSASMQKLLL
+586 TGGVSRSASMQKYLL

-609 SCPSPDAGL
+609 SCPNPDAGL

-630 NQWFLRLLRDEGQ
+630 NQWYLRLLRDEGQ
-643 VAERLAHL
+643 VAERLAQL
-651 LGSSQYVAGLLTR
+651 LGSSQYIASLLTR
-664 TPEALRILADDGQL
+664 TPEALRLLADDAQL
-678 EPRSATTLAAAW
+678 EPRTAAALAGAW
-690 GSAAGRAPDPQA
+690 RQAAGRAPDPHE
-702 GVRVLRGLRRHEL
+702 GIRVLRGLRRQEL
-715 LRIACADLLG
+715 LRVASADLLG
-725 RLDVVAVGRALTDIA
+725 RLDVVALGRALTDIA
-740 VATLQVGLEVAV
+740 AATLQAGLDVAL
-752 RAHAHEAGIDTADVP
+752 RAHALETGTDVADIP

-781 EMGYGSDADV
+781 EMGFGSDADV

-796 ARPGAGEAAAT
+796 ARDGADEGKASAAAN
-807 AAATSVAHTL
+807 AVAHTL
-817 RRLLAEPAPD
+817 RRLLGEPAPD
-827 PAFEIDA
+827 PAFEVDA

-842 GPLVRSLSAFDEYYQ
+842 GALVRSLSAFREYYE

-872 PVAGDA
+872 PVAGD
-878 ELGAAFVDLV
+878 EQLGEDFVTLI

-893 PADGLSAEQ
+893 PAEGLTPEQ

-935 ADVEWTVQLLQLQRT
+935 ADVEWTVQLLQLQHAADV
-950 GELPELRTPST
+950 PQLRVAAT
-961 VVGLTVL
+961 V
-968 RERGV
+968 
-973 VDDEQADAL
+973 DAL
-982 RTAWETATRARNA
+982 DALGDAQLLDAEALEALRSAWDLATRARNA

-1009 PGTELAGVARA
+1009 PGLELAGVARA
-1020 CGYGPDADAGQF
+1020 CGYGPDTDPGQF
-1032 VDDYRRIT
+1032 LDDYRRTT
-1040 RRARGVVDQ
+1040 RRARSVVEQ
-1049 VFYGQ
+1049 LFYGG
-1054 PGTG
+1054 PPAG

>member
-1 MSQSTEVPRR
+1 MTHAELEIPRR

-18 FGFGDGERA
+18 FGFEDGERA
-27 ARLLSDPVLGLW
+27 ARLLSDPALGLW
-39 DLERNEPADPEA
+39 DLESNEPADPEA

-61 GDPDLAV
+61 GDPDLAL
-68 RSLHRVVEALDA
+68 RSLHRLVEALDSADTSGGFA
-80 ADGSGS
+80 ATL
-86 AAAGIL
+86 L
-92 AALRG
+92 ARLRG
-97 SARLRRRLLSVLGAS
+97 SGLLRSRLVSVLGAS

-118 LAAHPA
+118 LAVRPA
-124 DWAVLHEGDDDAH
+124 DWAVLDAEGD
-137 DRTREQGQDDGADE
+137 GA
-151 GGEEAATPD
+151 GRGAD
-160 RPSADELAAGMLA
+160 RPSAAELQRQMLS

-180 DPPWGVRLGAG
+180 DPPWGVKLGKA
-191 APDASPQRVAALRQA
+191 APDASPNRVASLRLA
-206 YRRAILSLAGR
+206 YRRAVLSLAGR
-217 DLGDRRPAEEVAAE
+217 DLGDGLPAEEAAAE
-231 LADIAGAVL
+231 LADIAAAVL
-240 GAALALAVG
+240 TAGMAIAVA
-249 EQPADA
+249 EQPAA
-255 AACRLS
+255 APPCRLA
-261 VIALGKTGGRELNYV
+261 VIGLGKCGGRELNYV

-287 VEPSG
+287 VDPTDAEG
-292 SDGPE
+292 
-297 APALASATRVAAAL
+297 PALASATRVAAAL
-311 MRICREAAWE
+311 MRICHEAAWE

-335 VRTLSGHVAYY
+335 VRTVAGHASYY
-346 EKWASTWEF
+346 EQWASTWEF

-371 HEYVEAL
+371 RAYVDTL
-378 WPLVWTAGDRPGFVG
+378 WPRVWTAGDRPGFVA

-405 IPPGHADRELKLG
+405 IPAAQAERELKLG

-438 ADVSLRTG
+438 VDESLRLG
-446 GTIPALT
+446 GTLPALQ

-463 DDAGTLTA
+463 EDAATLIA

-502 WLARSLGFKPD
+502 WLARSLGYKPD
-513 ARGEAVDVLR
+513 SRGSAVDVLQ

-572 FVDPDAALRHLAAL
+572 FADPEGALRHLGAL
-586 TGGVSRSASMQKLLL
+586 TGGVSRSASMQKYLL
-601 PVLLQTFA
+601 PVLLQALA
-609 SCPSPDAGL
+609 SAPSPDAGL

-630 NQWFLRLLRDEGQ
+630 NQWYLRLLRDEGQ
-643 VAERLAHL
+643 VAERLAQL
-651 LGSSQYVAGLLTR
+651 LGSSQYVASLLTR
-664 TPEALRILADDGQL
+664 TPEALRILAKDAEL
-678 EPRSATTLAAAW
+678 EPRDATALAGAWRQAAAR
-690 GSAAGRAPDPQA
+690 AADPQA
-702 GVRVLRGLRRHEL
+702 GIRVLRGLRRHEL
-715 LRIACADLLG
+715 LRLACADLLG
-725 RLDVVAVGRALTDIA
+725 RLDVVRLGRALTDIA
-740 VATLQVGLEVAV
+740 VATLQAGLDVAL
-752 RAHAHEAGIDTADVP
+752 RAHALETGTDPADVP

-781 EMGYGSDADV
+781 EMGFGSDADV

-796 ARPGAGEAAAT
+796 ARAGADDGKAT
-807 AAATSVAHTL
+807 AAANAVAHTL
-817 RRLLAEPAPD
+817 RRLLSEPAPD
-827 PAFEIDA
+827 PAFDIDA

-842 GPLVRSLSAFDEYYQ
+842 GALVRSLSAFSEYYD

-872 PVAGDA
+872 PVAGD
-878 ELGAAFVDLV
+878 EQLGADFVALI

-893 PADGLSAEQ
+893 PAEGLTAEQ

-935 ADVEWTVQLLQLQRT
+935 SDVEWTVQLLQLQHAA
-950 GELPELRTPST
+950 EVPS
-961 VVGLTVL
+961 
-968 RERGV
+968 
-973 VDDEQADAL
+973 L
-982 RTAWETATRARNA
+982 RTASTVDGLAALSDAELLEAEHVEALRAAWELATRSRNA

-1009 PGTELAGVARA
+1009 PGSELVGVARA
-1020 CGYGPDADAGQF
+1020 CGYGPDLDAGQF
-1032 VDDYRRIT
+1032 VEDYRRTT
-1040 RRARGVVDQ
+1040 RRARAVVEQ

-1054 PGTG
+1054 TPSS